1 MASPA
6 LLQLLAQGPQVKIAD
21 RYNEGVKEGYSLA
34 DILGQ
39 QNARQHIAPALQRDQ
54 GALARLLYGDPE
66 TGLKVQK
73 MLMDADGSGDS
84 FGLNPVWGTDDQGNV
99 GVYQLN
105 KGGGSP
111 RQVQFPKGFKPMPG
125 VTYQD
130 TGTAIIGLNTKT
142 GGVVSETPKD
152 VAGEAGQKETG
163 KGMAE
168 RGLAQPQAK
177 LTLDSTLSAL
187 DRLGSSARQIK
198 EDPALGKITGW
209 MSLVPNAPGG
219 PAANVQAKL
228 ATLKSQVGFAV
239 LQAMRDASKTGGAL
253 GNVSNFENEQLQN
266 NLAALEQ
273 AQSMEQFQ
281 AALGQIVDYVDGAK
295 GRLQAAYDQTYPTQQ
310 APAGQGGNMMSTDP
324 QFGQVVNGFKIG
336 ATARNPQTGEAIV
349 WDGNGW
355 RPQ

>member
-1 MASPA
+1 MAGAPKFLSIIDA
-6 LLQLLAQGPQVKIAD
+6 FQQ
-21 RYNEGVKEGYSLA
+21 
-34 DILGQ
+34 GQ
-39 QNARQHIAPALQRDQ
+39 QMREHRNKLAELSQIGQIAASGNYLDAAGRAYGNGYIEQ
-54 GALARLLYGDPE
+54 GNALARLGRPDLGEGGGY
-66 TGLKVQK
+66 
-73 MLMDADGSGDS
+73 
-84 FGLNPVWGTDDQGNV
+84 GLNPVWAQDASGNWQLFQPNKSGGNPARV
-99 GVYQLN
+99 NFPEGVKPQ
-105 KGGGSP
+105 P
-111 RQVQFPKGFKPMPG
+111 QVNLL
-125 VTYQD
+125 D
-130 TGTAIIGLNTKT
+130 TGTGYVPRATKGGQPVGQAI
-142 GGVVSETPKD
+142 PKD

-168 RGLAQPQAK
+168 RNLAQPQAK
-177 LTLDSTLSAL
+177 LTLSSTLSAL
-187 DRLGSSARQIK
+187 DRLGNSARQIK

-219 PAANVQAKL
+219 PAANVQARL

-273 AQSMEQFQ
+273 AQSVEQFQ

-310 APAGQGGNMMSTDP
+310 QGAPPADNMMSNDP
-324 QFGQVVNGFKIG
+324 QVGQVVNGYKIG
-336 ATARNPQTGEAIV
+336 ATARNPQTGETIV